1 MYDLDKYYPSRYRRL
16 LLNIAHDVLDQYKE
30 KDRGVT
36 DVQSARNTF
45 NIYVYLNN
53 PAVVK
58 DRNYET
64 ILDDLLL
71 LIDEDIQNEYYPP
84 VIECDQVGNNRKD
97 NMIIEQQLE
106 QIKNSNEVL
115 VSRVDDLY
123 DKLYALEMLIK
134 SQEETIYELKGEIH
148 DNKY

>member
-1 MYDLDKYYPSRYRRL
+1 MGGVGIKKGECMYDLDKYYPSRYRRL

-71 LIDEDIQNEYYPP
+71 LIDEDIQNNITYQSSS
-84 VIECDQVGNNRKD
+84 VT
-97 NMIIEQQLE
+97 
-106 QIKNSNEVL
+106 
-115 VSRVDDLY
+115 SR
-123 DKLYALEMLIK
+123 
-134 SQEETIYELKGEIH
+134 
-148 DNKY
+148 

>member
-1 MYDLDKYYPSRYRRL
+1 MW
-16 LLNIAHDVLDQYKE
+16 
-30 KDRGVT
+30 
-36 DVQSARNTF
+36 
-45 NIYVYLNN
+45 
-53 PAVVK
+53 
-58 DRNYET
+58 
-64 ILDDLLL
+64 
-71 LIDEDIQNEYYPP
+71 
-84 VIECDQVGNNRKD
+84 QVDNNRKD

-134 SQEETIYELKGEIH
+134 SQEETIYELKEEIH

>member
-1 MYDLDKYYPSRYRRL
+1 MW
-16 LLNIAHDVLDQYKE
+16 
-30 KDRGVT
+30 
-36 DVQSARNTF
+36 
-45 NIYVYLNN
+45 
-53 PAVVK
+53 
-58 DRNYET
+58 
-64 ILDDLLL
+64 
-71 LIDEDIQNEYYPP
+71 
-84 VIECDQVGNNRKD
+84 QVDNNRKD

-115 VSRVDDLY
+115 VNRVDDLY

>member
-71 LIDEDIQNEYYPP
+71 LIDEDIQNNITYLSSS
-84 VIECDQVGNNRKD
+84 VTVGNNRKD

-123 DKLYALEMLIK
+123 DKLYALEMVIK